1 MGKENLFFRWIEI
14 VQFESSQPGGFTQ
27 ERQTRAVGQAKQAFK
42 EQGVD
47 FEEFVKSVGGMDAMP
62 GVETTG

>member
-14 VQFESSQPGGFTQ
+14 VQFESSQPGGFTP
-27 ERQTRAVGQAKQAFK
+27 ERQVRAVDQARQAFK

-62 GVETTG
+62 GAGAAG